1 MEGMIGEILFGI
13 DGMRGTGE
21 DGGHSHDRID
31 SFSFGVEREVQGSEI
46 DFGADGFFDGM
57 L

>member
-21 DGGHSHDRID
+21 DGGDSHDRFANV
-31 SFSFGVEREVQGSEI
+31 SPWGEREGQGGQV
-46 DFGADGFFDGM
+46 DFDADGFFDGM